1 MLRVLR
7 SLCRTLPLVA
17 VVAGLTGTTANGGIT
32 GSLLITNNVPT
43 FNVKVF
49 INGKEVGIVESNNS
63 AKFAVNDAADARTI
77 MEVRKADGVTANGQS
92 WEDTIT
98 TPNRDNG
105 DHLWVIN
112 PKQSDVEEEG
122 AATEEAVDATT
133 FNAPKAAAAVAG
145 DPNAPRTAGALIMP
159 AGGGYRSDSLGGEFH
174 GQQMYVNLNGT
185 RALFWGARALSL
197 DPDSPLH
204 DLRIRLRNGAVVQFG
219 VGDVLS
225 RLDGVYLNNNKS
237 LQGNVWQ
244 MPELDRHFGDT
255 EVRWIKQGTHNVF
268 IGQIFLDN
276 SRPFNGGGGNNS
288 GGGPAPV
295 TP

>member
-1 MLRVLR
+1 MRVLP
-7 SLCRTLPLVA
+7 SFCRALPLIA
-17 VVAGLTGTTANGGIT
+17 VVIGLTGSAANGGIT
-32 GSLLITNNVPT
+32 ANLLVTNNVTT
-43 FNVKVF
+43 FAVKVF
-49 INGKEVGIVESNNS
+49 VNGKEVGTVESNHS
-63 AKFAVNDAADARTI
+63 AKFPVFDPVGGKTI
-77 MEVRKADGVTANGQS
+77 LEARKADGVTANGQS

-98 TPNRDNG
+98 EPSKANG

-112 PKQSDVEEEG
+112 PKPSDDEEEQ
-122 AATEEAVDATT
+122 ANAETEEAVDATT

-145 DPNAPRTAGALIMP
+145 DPNAPRTGALIMP

-219 VGDVLS
+219 VGDVIS
-225 RLDGVYLNNNKS
+225 RLDGVYLSNRKFM
-237 LQGNVWQ
+237 QGNVWQ

-276 SRPFNGGGGNNS
+276 SRPINGGGNG